1 MKSLGQ
7 QFEDKMLPRIENAE
21 KWKKVNIGV
30 AKQLTEGAQN
40 RSRKG
45 ETVRGGNYDRNY
57 AQSTK
62 RSKGKKD
69 PVTLRDK
76 DYTIK
81 RMRRSS
87 TSGGSSQEA
96 NIRGADRLKKHDQ
109 GTAKGG
115 KQRQLFPHA
124 SKQIPRGIFQYLKK
138 EIKRILLGAR

>member
-62 RSKGKKD
+62 RSKGKNRCKI
-69 PVTLRDK
+69 VIT
-76 DYTIK
+76 
-81 RMRRSS
+81 
-87 TSGGSSQEA
+87 
-96 NIRGADRLKKHDQ
+96 
-109 GTAKGG
+109 
-115 KQRQLFPHA
+115 
-124 SKQIPRGIFQYLKK
+124 
-138 EIKRILLGAR
+138 

>member
-1 MKSLGQ
+1 MKSLGE
-7 QFEDKMLPRIENAE
+7 QFKAKMLPRIKATK
-21 KWKKVNIGV
+21 KWDKASEGV
-30 AKQLTEGAQN
+30 AQQLVEGAQN

-45 ETVRGGNYDRNY
+45 ETVRGGDYDRNY

-62 RSKGKKD
+62 RAKGKRD

-81 RMRRSS
+81 RMRAESS
-87 TSGGSSQEA
+87 GSGKA

-124 SKQIPRGIFQYLKK
+124 PKQIPKGLLKYLQKT
-138 EIKRILLGAR
+138 IKRILLGAK

>member
-1 MKSLGQ
+1 MKSLGE
-7 QFEDKMLPRIENAE
+7 QFRKKMLPRVSNKE
-21 KWKKVNIGV
+21 KWNGV
-30 AKQLTEGAQN
+30 SEGVSKQLVEGAQN
-40 RSRKG
+40 RSRRG
-45 ETVRGGNYDRNY
+45 ETVRGGNYNRRY

-81 RMRRSS
+81 KMRAESS
-87 TSGGSSQEA
+87 GNGKA

-115 KQRQLFPHA
+115 KQRQLFPHTVDQVP
-124 SKQIPRGIFQYLKK
+124 KGVIQYLKRT
-138 EIKRILLGAR
+138 IKRILLGAK

>member
-1 MKSLGQ
+1 MKSLGA
-7 QFEDKMLPRIENAE
+7 QFKAKMMPRLQAKQ
-21 KWKKVNIGV
+21 KWNEVSQGV
-30 AKQLTEGAQN
+30 AKQLVEGAQN

-62 RSKGKKD
+62 RAKGKRD

-87 TSGGSSQEA
+87 STGGSSQEA
-96 NIRGADRLKKHDQ
+96 NIRGAERLKKHDQ

-115 KQRQLFPHA
+115 KQRQLFPHTPQQVP
-124 SKQIPRGIFQYLKK
+124 KGVLKYLQKT
-138 EIKRILLGAR
+138 IKRILLGAK